1 MRPLRQSSA
10 LSSRSLCRSC
20 WARTN
25 SPLAQRQIHISAT
38 PSSTSPNLDQDV
50 SPAAEST
57 LAQLLS
63 SITEQASDARF
74 EVLGAPYSLLSVSLS
89 ASQNLY
95 TRRGTLVAVNGKA
108 ENTVSTLSL
117 LEPVSRVPLG
127 IPFLYQK
134 ISSASPITALISAKS
149 PVSSF
154 AVVHLDGRLDWL
166 VAQRNGL
173 LAWTG
178 HSLGVKPRLNTN
190 LSLAHWGSSLVT
202 GRGLL
207 ALVGKGQIYQV
218 QLKAGEEYNVHP
230 SNVLAYTMNK
240 NPPTPY
246 RFKSTSFRFQ
256 IPGLKA
262 GALFPDTRFF
272 NEMRKSEVWKTTA
285 RIFFTLRTWTRKTIW
300 GDRLFLQFRGPS
312 TILIQSQG
320 SRLSDSLTTR
330 DINEIADSPAGA
342 VHQAVTLDQQ
352 KETRT
357 KAAEQAKEPE
367 MPKEKVLFA
376 EVGKDG
382 KVTFTDKK

>member
-10 LSSRSLCRSC
+10 LSSKSLCRSC
-20 WARTN
+20 WARTA
-25 SPLAQRQIHISAT
+25 SPLALRQIHISAT
-38 PSSTSPNLDQDV
+38 PSTTSPNPDQDV

-57 LAQLLS
+57 L
-63 SITEQASDARF
+63 DARF

-117 LEPVSRVPLG
+117 LEPISRAPLG

-218 QLKAGEEYNVHP
+218 QLKAGEEYIVHP

-256 IPGLKA
+256 IPGIKA
-262 GALFPDTRFF
+262 GLFPDTRFF
-272 NEMRKSEVWKTTA
+272 NEMRKSEAWKTMA
-285 RIFFTLRTWTRKTIW
+285 RVFFTLRTWTRKTIW

-312 TILIQSQG
+312 TILIQSRG

-330 DINEIADSPAGA
+330 DMNEIADSPAGS
-342 VHQAVTLDQQ
+342 VQAVTPDQ
-352 KETRT
+352 ET
-357 KAAEQAKEPE
+357 KAESAKPE
-367 MPKEKVLFA
+367 KPEKVTFA

-382 KVTFTDKK
+382 KVTFTNK

>member
-20 WARTN
+20 WART
-25 SPLAQRQIHISAT
+25 SPLVQRQIHISAT
-38 PSSTSPNLDQDV
+38 PSTTSPNLDQDV
-50 SPAAEST
+50 SPAEST
-57 LAQLLS
+57 L
-63 SITEQASDARF
+63 DARF

-117 LEPVSRVPLG
+117 LEPVSRAPLG
-127 IPFLYQK
+127 IPCLYQK
-134 ISSASPITALISAKS
+134 ISSASPITALIAAKS

-218 QLKAGEEYNVHP
+218 QLKAGEEYIVHP

-240 NPPTPY
+240 TPPTPY

-256 IPGLKA
+256 IPGIKA
-262 GALFPDTRFF
+262 FPDTRFF
-272 NEMRKSEVWKTTA
+272 NEMRKSEVWKTMA
-285 RIFFTLRTWTRKTIW
+285 RVFFTLRTWTRKTIW

-312 TILIQSQG
+312 TILIQSRG

-330 DINEIADSPAGA
+330 DINEIADSPAGS
-342 VHQAVTLDQQ
+342 VQATLDQ
-352 KETRT
+352 E
-357 KAAEQAKEPE
+357 KAESAKPE
-367 MPKEKVLFA
+367 KPEKVTFA

>member
-1 MRPLRQSSA
+1 MRPLRQSSI
-10 LSSRSLCRSC
+10 LSSRSVCRSC
-20 WARTN
+20 WARTT
-25 SPLAQRQIHISAT
+25 SPLALRQIHIRAT

-57 LAQLLS
+57 L
-63 SITEQASDARF
+63 DARF

-117 LEPVSRVPLG
+117 LEPVSRAPLG

-149 PVSSF
+149 PVTSF

-178 HSLGVKPRLNTN
+178 HSLAVKPRLNTN

-218 QLKAGEEYNVHP
+218 QLKAGEEYTVHP

-246 RFKSTSFRFQ
+246 RFKSTSFRLQ
-256 IPGLKA
+256 IPGIKA
-262 GALFPDTRFF
+262 GALFPDVKFF
-272 NEMRKSEVWKTTA
+272 NEMRKTEAWKTMA
-285 RIFFTLRTWTRKTIW
+285 RVFFTLRTWTRKTIW

-312 TILIQSQG
+312 TILIQSRG

-342 VHQAVTLDQQ
+342 VHQAVTLEQS
-352 KETRT
+352 ESGSGTS
-357 KAAEQAKEPE
+357 KAAEPAREPGTPE
-367 MPKEKVLFA
+367 EKVTFA

-382 KVTFTDKK
+382 KVKFTDQK